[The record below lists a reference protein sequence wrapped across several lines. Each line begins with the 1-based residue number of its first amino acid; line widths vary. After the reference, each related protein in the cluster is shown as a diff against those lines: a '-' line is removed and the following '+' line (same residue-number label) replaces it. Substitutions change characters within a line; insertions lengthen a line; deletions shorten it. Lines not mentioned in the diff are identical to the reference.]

1 MNNSLALITETEYN
15 TVERMARTLF
25 ASGLLPKGAN
35 SPEKAMAII
44 LLGRELSV
52 APWQAISTIN
62 VIDGKPTISPQLM
75 LALIEAS
82 GQSEDMKITDDGNT
96 CTVIMTRKGRSPHT
110 ETFSMQDAVAL
121 NLDGKYNWKQQPKTM
136 RKWRTVAAC
145 ARVVYPDVILGLYT
159 PEEMGADVTVSDS
172 GEMSIVDVPRHA
184 PVATNSPPVTS
195 SENTNVASTP
205 LIEAGNGSSE
215 TVDEIIEGETVEE
228 IDSADA
234 LATKLQ
240 ELDADIY
247 ECFGVIPQP
256 VKGGN
261 GSFMYVCKC
270 KDGTNITVFGGDK
283 FREAGLHP
291 DEWKKNPNKITKF
304 NDPIIIVA
312 SLVGE
317 GDKAKWEIHTVK
329 AVV

>member
-1 MNNSLALITETEYN
+1 MNNSLALITETDYN
-15 TVERMARTLF
+15 TVERMARTLH

-44 LLGRELSV
+44 LLGRELNVS
-52 APWQAISTIN
+52 PWQAISTIN
-62 VIDGKPTISPQLM
+62 VIDGKPTVSPQLM

-82 GQSEDMKITDDGNT
+82 GQSEDIQITDDGTT
-96 CTVIMTRKGRSPHT
+96 CTVVMKRKGRTPHS
-110 ETFSMQDAVAL
+110 ESFSMQDAASLAL
-121 NLDGKYNWKQQPKTM
+121 IGKYNWKQQPKNM
-136 RKWRTVAAC
+136 RKWRAVAAC
-145 ARVVYPDVILGLYT
+145 ARVVFPDVILGLYT
-159 PEEMGADVTVSDS
+159 PEEMGVEVSVSDD
-172 GEMSIVDVPRHA
+172 GEMRVVDVPRPA
-184 PVATNSPPVTS
+184 PTATQPPPINSSEFAPTS
-195 SENTNVASTP
+195 STTLV
-205 LIEAGNGSSE
+205 EAGNVNG
-215 TVDEIIEGETVEE
+215 TDGEIVEGEITEE
-228 IDSADA
+228 VDSAEA

-270 KDGTNITVFGGDK
+270 KGGTNITVFGGDK

-291 DEWKKNPNKITKF
+291 DEWKKNPGKITNF
-304 NDPIIIVA
+304 NDPITIVA

-317 GDKAKWEIHTVK
+317 GEKAKWEIY
-329 AVV
+329 AVQAAV